1 MAYSDKYRIGTDIPM
16 QLSLTDSDVNID
28 WNEVVV
34 NRVGI
39 YNDQQKAFAGF
50 CSVHV
55 NPSDGTKLDV
65 VYDADQQVF
74 LGPCRVVIIVTT
86 YGDQATY
93 DAPAFTLVA
102 TTEEASGAPT
112 EEDPAEVGITVQNI
126 ASSVIASA
134 IQEAL
139 DAADAA
145 NAAAALATEKAGAA
159 DDAATLANTKAGL
172 ANDAATLAN
181 TKAGLADE
189 AATAANSAA
198 GDASDAATLANT
210 KAGLANDAAT
220 LANTKAELADT
231 KAGLANDAAEAAT
244 AAAGSAN
251 DAATLANTKA
261 GLANDAAT
269 LANTKAGYAEDKG
282 DYAKAQGD
290 YAKNQI
296 DGAKGDFESL
306 DARFDATEEAA
317 ITLEES
323 TDPTDAEYQDEYQR
337 ILEVLYQGAVDA
349 EQAAKDAR
357 DAGVFASRAAAL
369 ATKASD
375 DASAAAA
382 AAHNQAQIAA
392 DAAAECEAE
401 MKAAC
406 DDYPTLDARLDH
418 IENSKQDNIL
428 DLDAI
433 RAGAAAGA
441 EAAPAADISAV
452 GYSGKYSD
460 LIDAP
465 ELADVATSGKYE
477 NLTGT
482 PTKLS
487 DFTNDMAVEFSE
499 NNDPASLM
507 N

>member
-1 MAYSDKYRIGTDIPM
+1 MAYTDKYRIGTDIPM

-28 WNEVVV
+28 WNDVTI
-34 NRVGI
+34 NRVAI
-39 YNDQQKAFAGF
+39 YNDQQRAFAGF
-50 CSVHV
+50 CSFQV
-55 NPSDGTKLDV
+55 NADDGTKLDV
-65 VYDADQQVF
+65 VYDADSQVF

-86 YGDQATY
+86 NGDQATY

-102 TTEEASGAPT
+102 TTDEATGAPT
-112 EEDPAEVGITVQNI
+112 EEDPAAVGITVQNI

-145 NAAAALATEKAGAA
+145 NAAATLATEKAGAA
-159 DDAATLANTKAGL
+159 DDAAELANTKAGLADDAAAAAAAAAGSASDAAALANTKAGL

-181 TKAGLADE
+181 A
-189 AATAANSAA
+189 
-198 GDASDAATLANT
+198 
-210 KAGLANDAAT
+210 
-220 LANTKAELADT
+220 KAELADT
-231 KAGLANDAAEAAT
+231 KAGLANDAAEAAA

-269 LANTKAGYAEDKG
+269 LANTKAGYAEDQG

-290 YAKNQI
+290 YAKSEI

-306 DARFDATEEAA
+306 AARFDATEEAA
-317 ITLEES
+317 ITLEET
-323 TDPTDAEYQDEYQR
+323 TDPADAVYQDEYKR
-337 ILEVLYQGAVDA
+337 VLEVLYQGAIDA
-349 EQAAKDAR
+349 EQAASDAR
-357 DAGVFASRAAAL
+357 NAGNSANQAAAL
-369 ATKASD
+369 ANNAAA
-375 DASAAAA
+375 DANAAAA
-382 AAHNQAQIAA
+382 DAHNQAQIAA

-406 DDYPTLDARLDH
+406 DNFPTLDARLDH
-418 IENSKQDNIL
+418 IVNSKQNNIP

-433 RAGAAAGA
+433 RAGAEAGEA
-441 EAAPAADISAV
+441 AAPAADISAV

-460 LIDAP
+460 LIEPP
-465 ELADVATSGKYE
+465 ELAEVATSGSYE
-477 NLTGT
+477 DLTNT
-482 PTKLS
+482 PTRLS
-487 DFTNDMAVEFSE
+487 DFTNDIAVKFEE
-499 NNDPASLM
+499 NNDPASLL

>member
-1 MAYSDKYRIGTDIPM
+1 MAYTDKYRIGTDIPM

-28 WNEVVV
+28 WNDVAI
-34 NRVGI
+34 NRVAI
-39 YNDQQKAFAGF
+39 YNDQQRAFAGF
-50 CSVHV
+50 CSFQV
-55 NPSDGTKLDV
+55 NADDGTKLDV
-65 VYDADQQVF
+65 VYDADSQVF

-86 YGDQATY
+86 NGDQATY

-102 TTEEASGAPT
+102 TTEETTGAPT

-172 ANDAATLAN
+172 ANDAAELAN
-181 TKAGLADE
+181 TKAGLADD
-189 AATAANSAA
+189 AATAATAAA

-231 KAGLANDAAEAAT
+231 KAGLANEAAEAAT

-261 GLANDAAT
+261 G
-269 LANTKAGYAEDKG
+269 YAEDQG

-290 YAKNQI
+290 YAKSEI

-306 DARFDATEEAA
+306 DARFKATEEAA

-337 ILEVLYQGAVDA
+337 ILGVLYQGSIDA
-349 EQAAKDAR
+349 EQAASDAR
-357 DAGVFASRAAAL
+357 NAGNSANQAAAS
-369 ATKASD
+369 ANNAAA
-375 DASAAAA
+375 DANAAAA
-382 AAHNQAQIAA
+382 SAHNQAQIAA

-406 DDYPTLDARLDH
+406 DDFPTLDARLDYM
-418 IENSKQDNIL
+418 ENSKQDNIT

-433 RAGAAAGA
+433 RAGAAAGEA
-441 EAAPAADISAV
+441 AAPAADISQV

-460 LIDAP
+460 LIDSP
-465 ELADVATSGKYE
+465 ELAEVATSGSYE
-477 NLTGT
+477 DLTDT
-482 PTKLS
+482 PTRLS
-487 DFTNDMAVEFSE
+487 DFTNDIAVEFAE
-499 NNDPASLM
+499 NNDPASLL

>member
-1 MAYSDKYRIGTDIPM
+1 MAYTDKYRIGTDIPM

-28 WNEVVV
+28 WNDVTI
-34 NRVGI
+34 NRVAI
-39 YNDQQKAFAGF
+39 YNDQQRAFAGF
-50 CSVHV
+50 CSYQV
-55 NPSDGTKLDV
+55 NADDGTKLDV
-65 VYDADQQVF
+65 VYDADSQVF

-86 YGDQATY
+86 NGDQATY

-102 TTEEASGAPT
+102 TTEETTGAPT

-172 ANDAATLAN
+172 ANDAAELAN
-181 TKAGLADE
+181 TKAGLAD
-189 AATAANSAA
+189 
-198 GDASDAATLANT
+198 DAAT
-210 KAGLANDAAT
+210 
-220 LANTKAELADT
+220 
-231 KAGLANDAAEAAT
+231 AAT
-244 AAAGSAN
+244 AAAGSAS

-269 LANTKAGYAEDKG
+269 LANTKAGYAEDQG

-290 YAKNQI
+290 YAKSEI

-306 DARFDATEEAA
+306 DARFKATEEAA

-337 ILEVLYQGAVDA
+337 ILGVLYQGSIDA
-349 EQAAKDAR
+349 EQAASDAR
-357 DAGVFASRAAAL
+357 NAGNSANQAAAL
-369 ATKASD
+369 ANNAAA
-375 DASAAAA
+375 DANAAAA
-382 AAHNQAQIAA
+382 DAHNQAQIAA

-406 DDYPTLDARLDH
+406 DDFPTLDARLDH
-418 IENSKQDNIL
+418 MENSKQDNIP

-433 RAGAAAGA
+433 RAGAEAGEA
-441 EAAPAADISAV
+441 AAPAADISAV

-460 LIDAP
+460 LIDSP
-465 ELADVATSGKYE
+465 ELAAVATSGSYE
-477 NLTGT
+477 DLTDT
-482 PTKLS
+482 PTRLS
-487 DFTNDMAVEFSE
+487 DFTNDIAVEFAE
-499 NNDPASLM
+499 NNDPASLL

>member
-1 MAYSDKYRIGTDIPM
+1 MAYTDKYRIGTDIPM

-28 WNEVVV
+28 WNDVAI
-34 NRVGI
+34 NRVAI
-39 YNDQQKAFAGF
+39 YNDQQRAFAGF
-50 CSVHV
+50 CSFQV
-55 NPSDGTKLDV
+55 NADDGTKLDV
-65 VYDADQQVF
+65 VYDADSQVF

-86 YGDQATY
+86 NGDQATY

-102 TTEEASGAPT
+102 TTDETTGAPT

-145 NAAAALATEKAGAA
+145 NAAAE
-159 DDAATLANTKAGL
+159 LANAKAGL

-181 TKAGLADE
+181 TKAGLANDAAE
-189 AATAANSAA
+189 LANTKAGLADDAATAATAAA

-210 KAGLANDAAT
+210 KAGLADDAAT
-220 LANTKAELADT
+220 LANTKAELADA

-244 AAAGSAN
+244 AAAGSAS

-269 LANTKAGYAEDKG
+269 LANTKAGYAEDQG

-290 YAKNQI
+290 YAKSEI
-296 DGAKGDFESL
+296 DGAKGDFDSL
-306 DARFDATEEAA
+306 NDRFNATEEAA
-317 ITLEES
+317 ITLEET
-323 TDPTDAEYQDEYQR
+323 TDPADAEYQDEYKR
-337 ILEVLYQGAVDA
+337 VLEVLYQGAVDA
-349 EQAAKDAR
+349 EQAASDAR
-357 DAGVFASRAAAL
+357 NAGNSANQAAAL
-369 ATKASD
+369 ANNAAA
-375 DASAAAA
+375 DANAAAA
-382 AAHNQAQIAA
+382 DAHNQAQIAA

-406 DDYPTLDARLDH
+406 DDFPTLDARLDH
-418 IENSKQDNIL
+418 MQNSKQDNIP

-433 RAGAAAGA
+433 RAGAEAGEA
-441 EAAPAADISAV
+441 AAPAADISAV

-460 LIDAP
+460 LIDPP
-465 ELADVATSGKYE
+465 ELAEVATSGSYE
-477 NLTGT
+477 DLTDT
-482 PTKLS
+482 PTRLS
-487 DFTNDMAVEFSE
+487 DFTNDIAVEFAE
-499 NNDPASLM
+499 NNDPASLL